1 MSRSDVTASS
11 SLRPWAFW
19 RDRHGIAA
27 IELALILPVMILFS
41 LGVAEVGR
49 FALLTLKLQHAAN
62 TMADLA
68 SRDEELSLAAV
79 QSVFSAMQHIVLP
92 FDLINAG
99 VVIVSGV
106 GGNLGNPP
114 TVFWQEEGAGALD
127 ETSEIGDAGGDA
139 TLPAD
144 LILRDGETVIV
155 AEAVFRYTP
164 WLLALVLETLLRRSA
179 YYRPRLGTL
188 RALS

>member
-1 MSRSDVTASS
+1 MAARTGCWRRLWGDRS
-11 SLRPWAFW
+11 
-19 RDRHGIAA
+19 GIAA
-27 IELALILPVMILFS
+27 VEFALVLPVMILFS
-41 LGVAEVGR
+41 LGIAEVGR

-79 QSVFSAMQHIVLP
+79 QSMFSAMQHIVQP
-92 FDLINAG
+92 FDLG
-99 VVIVSGV
+99 RDGLVIVSGV
-106 GGNLGNPP
+106 GVDNGSPP
-114 TVFWQEEGAGALD
+114 TVFWQEEGAGAL
-127 ETSEIGDAGGDA
+127 EESSTIGSDGGDA

-164 WLLALVLETLLRRSA
+164 WLLALIPETLLRRTA
-179 YYRPRLGTL
+179 FYRPRLGTL

>member
-1 MSRSDVTASS
+1 MPGRRTGWASRF
-11 SLRPWAFW
+11 R
-19 RDRHGIAA
+19 RDRSGIAA
-27 IELALILPVMILFS
+27 VEFALVLPVMMLFA

-62 TMADLA
+62 TMGDLA
-68 SRDEELSLAAV
+68 ARDEELSLAAL
-79 QSVFSAMQHIVLP
+79 QNMFFAMEHIVQP
-92 FDLINAG
+92 FDLTDQG

-106 GGNLGNPP
+106 GTDAGDPP
-114 TVFWQEEGAGALD
+114 RVFWQRDGAGSLD
-127 ETSEIGDAGGDA
+127 EDSEVGGEGDAA
-139 TLPAD
+139 TLPEG
-144 LILRDGETVIV
+144 LIVRDGETVIV

-164 WLLALVLETLLRRSA
+164 WLLALVPETLLRRAA

>member
-1 MSRSDVTASS
+1 MAAERSR
-11 SLRPWAFW
+11 RPQRFW
-19 RDRHGIAA
+19 RDRRGIAA
-27 IELALILPVMILFS
+27 VEFALILPIMILFS

-68 SRDEELSLAAV
+68 SRDEELSLTAV
-79 QSVFSAMQHIVLP
+79 QSMFSAMQHIVQP
-92 FDLINAG
+92 FDISGAG

-106 GGNLGNPP
+106 GIDPGNPP
-114 TVFWQEEGAGALD
+114 TVYWQEEGAGTLA
-127 ETSEIGDAGGDA
+127 EGSEVGTEGGDA

-164 WLLALVLETLLRRSA
+164 WLLSLIPETLLRRTA

-188 RALS
+188 RALT

>member
-1 MSRSDVTASS
+1 MRKSRLV
-11 SLRPWAFW
+11 RPWAFW
-19 RDRHGIAA
+19 RDRRGIAA
-27 IELALILPVMILFS
+27 VEFALVLPVMILFS

-79 QSVFSAMQHIVLP
+79 QSMFSAMQHIVQP
-92 FDLINAG
+92 FDLTNDG

-106 GGNLGNPP
+106 GVNAGDPP

-127 ETSEIGDAGGDA
+127 QGSQIGTAGGDA

-164 WLLALVLETLLRRSA
+164 WLMTLVPETLLRRSA
-179 YYRPRLGTL
+179 FYRPRLGTL
-188 RALS
+188 RELS